1 MRRNQYFIITFLIST
16 LFNSSCGEDTY
27 TETIEKEFCGPCA
40 FTGQWKVYEIDG
52 SPCFKT
58 QAECLDWAKNNGYP
72 DKGCVFCK

>member
-1 MRRNQYFIITFLIST
+1 MKRNRYIIIAFFIST

-40 FTGQWKVYEIDG
+40 FTGQWKVYQIDA

-58 QAECLDWAKNNGYP
+58 NAACLDWAKNNGYSG
-72 DKGCVFCK
+72 KGRVFCK

>member
-1 MRRNQYFIITFLIST
+1 MKRKRYLIIAFFIIT

-27 TETIEKEFCGPCA
+27 TDIIEKEFCGPCA
-40 FTGQWKVYEIDG
+40 HTGQWKVYKTDA

-58 QAECLDWAKNNGYP
+58 NAACLDWAATNGYS

>member
-1 MRRNQYFIITFLIST
+1 MKRNRYIIIVFFIIT

-27 TETIEKEFCGPCA
+27 TDVIEKEFCGPCA
-40 FTGQWKVYEIDG
+40 NTGQWKVHKIDV

-58 QAECLDWAKNNGYP
+58 QAECIDWAKTNGYQ